1 MSKIYS
7 WQFKTRSYELSSSGL
22 IGPATY
28 LNYLEEG
35 AIQASAALG
44 YDYKWY
50 HDNNRLWVVRK
61 MTVHFY
67 SPAVYGEELE
77 LLTWVSDFRRVQS
90 NREYYIRRVTDDSPV
105 LRARGNWVFMDTQT
119 LQPQRIPPNV
129 VEEFEPTGENEDLDT
144 AVIDSIS
151 IEEPIIHTEERRVQ
165 HYELDSQGHVN
176 NSVYLAWTEQSM
188 INAMRA
194 VGWPPER
201 FATSEFTMEPLA
213 VEVDYLRSALDNEPI
228 WIVTRLAEVG
238 RDRAAWHNEIR
249 HGATGELI
257 AKTSAVRVF
266 TDTNGPRSIP
276 DALEIALVQRQ
287 KPLEDA

>member
-1 MSKIYS
+1 
-7 WQFKTRSYELSSSGL
+7 
-22 IGPATY
+22 
-28 LNYLEEG
+28 
-35 AIQASAALG
+35 
-44 YDYKWY
+44 
-50 HDNNRLWVVRK
+50 
-61 MTVHFY
+61 MTTHFY
-67 SPAVYGEELE
+67 APVVYGEELE

-90 NREYYIRRVTDDSPV
+90 NREYYVRRVSDDAPI

-129 VEEFEPTGENEDLDT
+129 MDEFEPTGENEDLDT
-144 AVIDSIS
+144 GVTDAIS

-176 NSVYLAWTEQSM
+176 NAVYVGWAEQSM
-188 INAMRA
+188 INALRA

-201 FATSEFTMEPLA
+201 FATSEFTMNPLA
-213 VEVDYLRSALDNEPI
+213 VEVDYLRSALDDEPI

-257 AKTSAVRVF
+257 AKIVAVRVF
-266 TDTNGPRSIP
+266 MDANGPRSIP